1 VCSVFKRFF
10 FFFDDFFFFSLRQ
23 YRPYGAMALEYDI
36 PTRYVTKVI
45 YRCIVATN
53 RAVHNVSY
61 ADGGLA
67 KPGEADWAEIVKRCR
82 GVGLYGLENYCL
94 AMDGMVFRIGAPPKS
109 LQSAL
114 KGTLWNAHYSH
125 WGYTVLDVC
134 DLFGYSV
141 WVSQPLKMSES
152 EAVSEAGVRVW
163 LQDVTAELKNDFG
176 VLTDSLYA
184 LNLVTTPKDKRV
196 PHMFSIGPRTLA
208 RLKYLA
214 FDETHEIPDEIR
226 EQALQALFTTRYV
239 GKLRAVVENRNRQ
252 LRCWAI
258 LGGGTVFR
266 SRLFRKAGIGKY
278 APEPLHVVAAVSFML
293 NRRLMMEKPLRASD
307 WRPGPLAWRGRAPP
321 DDFKCGY
328 PNFGSDKEMVNKSVL
343 QMQIQKVAGQYG
355 FKSKRKPAV
364 DDDESVTDVDNWSEL
379 DGIETVERHG
389 MIYSNVGKSKDVK
402 LTERQRKVLEG
413 ASDKKGFRA
422 AVDELAASESQKRRR
437 TKSTKSKTDD

>member
-1 VCSVFKRFF
+1 
-10 FFFDDFFFFSLRQ
+10 
-23 YRPYGAMALEYDI
+23 MALEYNI

-45 YRCIVATN
+45 YRCIVATYN
-53 RAVHNVSY
+53 AVHNVSY

-67 KPGEADWAEIVKRCR
+67 KPGDADWAKIVERCR

-163 LQDVTAELKNDFG
+163 LQDVTAELKNGFG

-184 LNLVTTPKDKRV
+184 LNLVNTPKEKRV

-208 RLKYLA
+208 RLKFLA
-214 FDETHEIPDEIR
+214 FDEAHEIPDDIR

-307 WRPGPLAWRGRAPP
+307 WRPGPLAWRGHVPP
-321 DDFKCGY
+321 DDFRCGY

-355 FKSKRKPAV
+355 YKSKRKTAV

-379 DGIETVERHG
+379 DGVETVERHG
-389 MIYSNVGKSKDVK
+389 MIYSNVGKSKDIK

-422 AVDELAASESQKRRR
+422 AVDELAASESHKRRR
-437 TKSTKSKTDD
+437 IKSSKSKTDD

>member
-1 VCSVFKRFF
+1 MI
-10 FFFDDFFFFSLRQ
+10 FFFFSLRQ

-61 ADGGLA
+61 AEGGLA

-109 LQSAL
+109 LQCAL

-184 LNLVTTPKDKRV
+184 LNLVTTPKEKRV
-196 PHMFSIGPRTLA
+196 PHMFSIGLRTLA
-208 RLKYLA
+208 RLKFLA
-214 FDETHEIPDEIR
+214 FDEEHAIPDAIR

-437 TKSTKSKTDD
+437 TKSTKSNTDD